1 MFSSRHALGIE
12 LAVPGAACYSHYL
25 DPNPRAHIPQI
36 VVWRNNFNE
45 VDISIPVDRTYD
57 ICFSQL

>member
-12 LAVPGAACYSHYL
+12 LAVPGAACYSQYL
-25 DPNPRAHIPQI
+25 DPDPRAHIPQI

-45 VDISIPVDRTYD
+45 VDISIPVDRT
-57 ICFSQL
+57 